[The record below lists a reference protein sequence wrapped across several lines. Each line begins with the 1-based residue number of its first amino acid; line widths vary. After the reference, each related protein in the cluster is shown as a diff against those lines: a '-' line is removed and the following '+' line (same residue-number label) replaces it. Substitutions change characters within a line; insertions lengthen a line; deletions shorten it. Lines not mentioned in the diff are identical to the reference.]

1 MYVYVYGWMDG
12 WMDGLSVALCIFCLV
27 LRKLC
32 KPVKETA
39 KRYKHIELSRSEG
52 LVNEF
57 FGKKRPQNENTG
69 KEQIKKPKINEFNFV

>member
-27 LRKLC
+27 MRKLC

-39 KRYKHIELSRSEG
+39 KRYNHIELGRNSRTGQQVFRQKTSPKRKYRKRA
-52 LVNEF
+52 NQKAQ
-57 FGKKRPQNENTG
+57 GK
-69 KEQIKKPKINEFNFV
+69 

>member
-57 FGKKRPQNENTG
+57 FGKKTS
-69 KEQIKKPKINEFNFV
+69 PKRKYRKRANQKTQDK